1 MFKDRIVKSVDLI
14 QNFIGMS
21 SRPYLRFPLLLLLL
35 LNLIY
40 RHWRATEIRRGG
52 DV

>member
-14 QNFIGMS
+14 QNFIGTS
-21 SRPYLRFPLLLLLL
+21 PPPSILSIF
-35 LNLIY
+35 IY
-40 RHWRATEIRRGG
+40 RHWRETEIRRGS